1 MYLKRIEMQGFKS
14 FADKIS
20 FDFGK
25 GITAIVGPNGCG
37 KSNISDA
44 MRWVM
49 GEQSIKSLRGSKMED
64 VIFSGTEKRKPQG
77 FAEVTLILDNSQKVF
92 PLEYEEIAVTR
103 RVFRSGESEYMIN
116 KAVCR
121 LKDIHELFMDTGLGR
136 DGYSVIGQGKIDEIL
151 SNRAED
157 RRRIF
162 EEAAGISKYK
172 YRKLE
177 TASKLA
183 QTEENLVRVA
193 DIAGELEGRVEPL
206 RIASEKARKYLD
218 IREQLK
224 KTEVSLAAYNIDRLN
239 KIKEESSVLYQRSL
253 EELDAAKAQAEE
265 MRQKE
270 KELYEE
276 MRRSEGETEEL
287 RNRISGETEN
297 ASQIQIEI
305 NILYTNIDNI
315 KENTKKL
322 EAEQKSMQEAEAETT
337 KEFTA
342 LCQKRNELQ
351 AEKNRVGQ
359 QLEECRRT
367 VAEKADRIQD
377 INGEILAL
385 QRKQAEAETKAQ
397 NVENKKE
404 GMKTLAQN
412 FTRRTEALSAAAEL
426 AAQREQAAKEKYDAE
441 SKALSDNRKEQQDIQ
456 SKLENGLKK
465 GRELKE
471 KIAALKEEYNSKSHT
486 LSQKEARLS
495 TLRDM
500 EKSMEGYSSG
510 VKAVLAAR
518 GLGDIRGVLSKLIDV
533 PGKYVS
539 AIEAALGNAAQ
550 NIVTGDENDA
560 KRAIEYLKENRG
572 GRATFLPIASVRG
585 TRLDRENE
593 LAGKSGFICL
603 ACDAVECAPEYKD
616 IVLNLLGRIAVVD
629 NMDSAIK
636 ISREFK
642 YSFKIVTL
650 DGEIFAAGG
659 SVTGGS
665 NHRHAQLLGREKE
678 IDSLGAEVAKLQREC
693 DRAEDKIDEGSEELA
708 ELSSD
713 ITKMQDKLRDLRE
726 AAAKSESLCEM
737 HLHLAEREGAEAQ
750 RNRDEIDELTAQMN
764 NSDSEKERL
773 DAEAKVIAEELMA
786 AQKETQAARERLRLC
801 AEERNALATAAA
813 EKADELSA
821 AESEI
826 ARTDERIRGINDRK
840 EEIYQKIKQCDELM
854 ARDAERTAQMEIQIK
869 LKLADK
875 DESVSRAEQFKEELA
890 KRGEQKNS
898 ADNRIIEIRSQI
910 DSQNEK
916 IFLLQSESL
925 RFETKI
931 TKAQNDVDAQ
941 INRLWDDYELTYS
954 DTLELKEEITDF
966 KEARETVASLKA
978 KIRGLGSVNV
988 DAIEEYKQVKERY
1001 EYLTGQISDLTKA
1014 KEELL
1019 KIIND
1024 MTRVMTKIFKEQFKI
1039 IGEQFKETFR
1049 ILFGGGEANLSLV
1062 DEENVLE
1069 SGINI
1074 DVQPP
1079 GKKLQSLLLLSGG
1092 ERALSAIALL
1102 LAILKVRPT
1111 PFCVLDEIEAALDD
1125 NNIARFAE
1133 YLKGYCEKTQFVIIT
1148 HRRGTM
1154 EAADILYGIT
1164 MQEKGVSKM
1173 LAMKLDEVGG
1183 QPV

>member
-49 GEQSIKSLRGSKMED
+49 GEQSIKSLRGAKMED

-77 FAEVTLILDNSQKVF
+77 FAEVTLVLDNSQKIF

-172 YRKLE
+172 YRKME

-193 DIAGELEGRVEPL
+193 DIVGELEGRVEPL

-239 KIKEESSVLYQRSL
+239 KIKEESGVLYSRSL
-253 EELDAAKAQAEE
+253 EELDGAKAQAEE

-270 KELYEE
+270 KALYEE

-287 RNRISGETEN
+287 RNKISGESEN
-297 ASQIQIEI
+297 ASQIQNEI
-305 NILYTNIDNI
+305 NILHTNIDNI

-322 EAEQKSMQEAEAETT
+322 EAEQKSMHEAEDETAL
-337 KEFTA
+337 EFTS
-342 LCQKRNELQ
+342 LCERRNELQ
-351 AEKNRVGQ
+351 AEKNKGA
-359 QLEECRRT
+359 EEL
-367 VAEKADRIQD
+367 AEFQKAVSGKADHMQS
-377 INGEILAL
+377 INAEILDL
-385 QRKQAEAETKAQ
+385 QRKQAEIEAKAQ
-397 NVENKKE
+397 NIENKKE

-412 FTRRTEALSAAAEL
+412 FTRRTEALGEAAQLAAERESAA
-426 AAQREQAAKEKYDAE
+426 REKYEAE
-441 SKALSDNRKEQQDIQ
+441 NTALSDNKKEQQEIQ
-456 SKLENGLKK
+456 KRLEDGVKTA
-465 GRELKE
+465 RELKE

-486 LSQKEARLS
+486 LSQREARLS

-500 EKSMEGYSSG
+500 EKSMEGYSAG
-510 VKAVLAAR
+510 VKAVMAAR
-518 GLGDIRGVLSKLIDV
+518 GLGDIRGVLLKLIDV
-533 PGKYVS
+533 PRKYVS

-550 NIVTGDENDA
+550 NIVTGDEQDA

-572 GRATFLPIASVRG
+572 GRATFLPISSVKG
-585 TRLDRENE
+585 TRLDRESE
-593 LAGKSGFICL
+593 VSVKAGFVCL
-603 ACDAVECAPEYKD
+603 ACDAVECAPEYKN

-629 NMDSAIK
+629 NMDSAIR
-636 ISREFK
+636 ISRDFK

-650 DGEIFAAGG
+650 EGEIFAAGG

-665 NHRHAQLLGREKE
+665 THRHAQLLGREKE
-678 IDSLGAEVAKLQREC
+678 IDDLGTEVAKLQREC
-693 DRAEDKIDEGSEELA
+693 DRAEDKIDDYSEKLA
-708 ELSSD
+708 ELSAD
-713 ITKMQDKLRDLRE
+713 ITKMQDKLSGLRE

-737 HLHLAEREGAEAQ
+737 HLRLAEREGAEAQ
-750 RNRDEIDELTAQMN
+750 RNRDEIGELTAQMN
-764 NSDSEKERL
+764 NSDSEKARL
-773 DAEAKVIAEELMA
+773 DSEAKAIADELEHA
-786 AQKETQAARERLRLC
+786 KSQTEAAREKLHKC
-801 AEERNALATAAA
+801 AEERNAAADTAT
-813 EKADELSA
+813 EKAEQLSVT
-821 AESEI
+821 ETEI
-826 ARTDERIRGINDRK
+826 ARTDERIRGINNKK
-840 EEIYQKIKQCDELM
+840 EEIHQKIKQCEQLIIQ
-854 ARDAERTAQMEIQIK
+854 DAERIAQMEMQIK
-869 LKLADK
+869 LKLADR
-875 DESVSRAEQFKEELA
+875 EETLGRAEQYKAELA
-890 KRGEQKNS
+890 KRGEQKS
-898 ADNRIIEIRSQI
+898 DADNRIIEIRGQL
-910 DSQNEK
+910 DAQNEK

-925 RFETKI
+925 RLETKI
-931 TKAQNDVDAQ
+931 SKAQNDVDAQ

-966 KEARETVASLKA
+966 KEAKETVASLKA

-1001 EYLTGQISDLTKA
+1001 EYLTGQMNDLTKA

-1069 SGINI
+1069 SGVNI